1 VLVMASRTTLADRAA
16 TLPKPSADYT
26 VRDQERMRLAQNYF
40 QWQSRLV
47 EPHVGRRVLEI
58 GCGLGNFTQH
68 LLDREQVVGIDIEPP
83 CIELWKSAFSGR
95 SNLVGFSMDVQDPGF
110 VELKK
115 YTPDTVVCL
124 NVLEHIEK
132 DQLALEHMNAVLPV
146 GGSALLIV
154 PAFESLYG
162 PIDHN
167 LGHYRRYSKRPFIQL
182 AESIGFR
189 AKVRYLNMPGCLGW
203 WINAKILKK
212 TEQSDSQIR
221 FFDSAI
227 VPVISR
233 LEAMV
238 HPPFGQ
244 SLFAVLEKVAG

>member
-1 VLVMASRTTLADRAA
+1 MGSKTALANRAA
-16 TLPKPSADYT
+16 SLPKPSAEYT
-26 VRDQERMRLAQNYF
+26 VRDQERMTLATNYF

-47 EPHVGRRVLEI
+47 EPLVGRRVLEI
-58 GCGLGNFTQH
+58 GCGLGNFTKH

-83 CIELWKSAFSGR
+83 CVDRWKASFAGR
-95 SNLVGFSMDVQDPGF
+95 NNLAGSVMDVQDPRF
-110 VELKK
+110 VELKEYK
-115 YTPDTVVCL
+115 PDTVVCL
-124 NVLEHIEK
+124 NVLEHIE
-132 DQLALEHMNAVLPV
+132 DDRLALEHMNAVLPV
-146 GGSALLIV
+146 GGRALLIV

-167 LGHYRRYSKRPFIQL
+167 LGHYRRYSKRPFMEL

-203 WINAKILKK
+203 WVNAKILKK

-221 FFDSAI
+221 LFDSVI
-227 VPVISR
+227 VPIISR
-233 LEAMV
+233 LESLV

-244 SLFAVLEKVAG
+244 SLFAVLEKVASRQ